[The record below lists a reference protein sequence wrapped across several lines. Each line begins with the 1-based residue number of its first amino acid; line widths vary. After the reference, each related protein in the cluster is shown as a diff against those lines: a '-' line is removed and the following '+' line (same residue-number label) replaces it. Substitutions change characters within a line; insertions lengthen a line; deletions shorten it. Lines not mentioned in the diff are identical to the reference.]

1 MAAAPTRITGVS
13 RPSALLGA
21 LMVSLLVALAA
32 CAPAPAAPPAAKPA
46 AAPAA
51 SAPAPPAAAPTTA
64 ATTGGAARAST
75 SAASQPLSPPVKVKL
90 GVVAIAAEAG
100 YFIALDKGYF
110 AEEGLEI
117 ELVPFQRGGE
127 LIPPLA
133 TGELQFGSMTLDG
146 SLFNAAQRDIEL
158 KLINSNSL
166 LTPTH
171 YTAGIIVRQDLIDS
185 GRYKGPADLKGMMIA
200 LSSLGSTPQLYV
212 ERVLGRVGLSGDDV
226 TFTLLSFPDM
236 VPALANKAVDAAWL
250 VEPLIAVV
258 EAQGTARTV
267 VSSGDAYP
275 GAITMMLVVSPVFAK
290 EQPEAVRRFVVAHL
304 RGQRDY
310 YRAIMK
316 DEGGKEEIYQIL
328 ARHTPVKDLS
338 LYARIGMHAVDPNG
352 GMDERILDDYQD
364 FFIKAGTQQRKID
377 LSRVIDRSYV
387 NAALERLGRVP

>member
-1 MAAAPTRITGVS
+1 MAAAPTRISVAS
-13 RPSALLGA
+13 RPGTVLGV
-21 LMVSLLVALAA
+21 LI
-32 CAPAPAAPPAAKPA
+32 
-46 AAPAA
+46 
-51 SAPAPPAAAPTTA
+51 
-64 ATTGGAARAST
+64 
-75 SAASQPLSPPVKVKL
+75 ASQPLSPPVKVKL

-110 AEEGLEI
+110 AEEGLDV
-117 ELVPFQRGGE
+117 ELLSFQRGSE

-185 GRYKGPADLKGMMIA
+185 GRYKGPADLKGMTIA

-316 DEGGKEEIYQIL
+316 DEGGKEEIYQTL

-352 GMDERILDDYQD
+352 GMDERVLDDYQD